1 MLRADSTGKEL
12 RCRLDALWLELAICA
27 TADDRLS
34 GWMSDHDADVLA
46 ALTAEGEGAAVRRLA
61 APGTLPLTVLGG
73 ARVIDRSRRGGGA
86 LRVTV
91 SWPGALRGHIAPGQ
105 ACGQLR
111 HGVPHTAPGPECR
124 CPRQTC
130 GVIIPTPY
138 CPEHGS
144 TAEPVMAWHPGGGI
158 RCAALH
164 GR

>member
-73 ARVIDRSRRGGGA
+73 ARGIDRSRRGAGN

-91 SWPGALRGHIAPGQ
+91 SWPGAATSHRARPAASSAT
-105 ACGQLR
+105 ACRTPPPARSAGAR
-111 HGVPHTAPGPECR
+111 ARPAAASSPRPTAPSTGPQR
-124 CPRQTC
+124 NQ
-130 GVIIPTPY
+130 
-138 CPEHGS
+138 
-144 TAEPVMAWHPGGGI
+144 
-158 RCAALH
+158 
-164 GR
+164 